1 MPGPRALRLAG
12 LASLAALALPTAAVA
27 DRVVLANGRVFADV
41 VAVRHD
47 DRVEIRM
54 GGGTLTLPL
63 SQVVAVEASASTL
76 EEYQARARELEADR
90 GAGAEQW
97 LALARWASGLGF
109 EFGAREA
116 ALEAAALAPGL
127 AGLEAL
133 LPGLGY
139 AFDEGSGRWLPVDE
153 AMRRRGWVED
163 GGEWIPAELAARR
176 AEERRAREEARRRAD
191 EARRLERLTA
201 LAEAQAA
208 AQAGAGPAYDPWGYG
223 YGGYGYGYWGV
234 PLYVPVPGPGPRPP
248 HHDRPPGPPARP
260 QAPSPPPGHTTSR
273 PPRG

>member
-1 MPGPRALRLAG
+1 MSGPCALRLAG
-12 LASLAALALPTAAVA
+12 LASLASFALPTAADA

-76 EEYQARARELEADR
+76 AEYQARALSLEADR

-97 LALARWASGLGF
+97 LALARWASDQGF
-109 EFGAREA
+109 EYGAREA

-163 GGEWIPAELAARR
+163 GGEWVPAELASRR
-176 AEERRAREEARRRAD
+176 AEERRAREEARRRAE

-208 AQAGAGPAYDPWGYG
+208 SQPAEGPAPGYYDPWGYG
-223 YGGYGYGYWGV
+223 WGYWGV

-248 HHDRPPGPPARP
+248 HRDRPPDAPARP